1 MKRIISIISALLIVV
16 YANAQGAKEPVKIE
30 SLTSVSG
37 DTITILLDFIVE
49 DDWMV
54 YDSLGGEVGPIPL
67 SFAYN
72 NLKGIELIGVNK
84 PKTKHKFDDIFEV
97 DLWYFVKEAQYQLK
111 FKVTNSDTYSGSV
124 SAEYMSCNLTS
135 GVCLPPQIFD
145 YLITKAP

>member
-16 YANAQGAKEPVKIE
+16 YVNAQGAQEPVKIE

-37 DTITILLDFIVE
+37 DTITILLDFSVE

-72 NLKGIELIGVNK
+72 NLKGLEFIGVHK
-84 PKTKHKFDDIFEV
+84 PKTKYKFDDVFEV
-97 DLWYFVKEAQYQLK
+97 DLWYFVKEAQYELK
-111 FKVTNSDTYSGSV
+111 FRVTNSDSYSGSV